1 MVLCKFRLV
10 SLKYDCLQARNGLPC
25 LRADFI
31 AYSADAV
38 NMQII
43 CCCYTAVG
51 GSRPEVIKPMTPR
64 AEYSKEDARATLREE
79 FEKREANFMSSFGC
93 LSANS
98 QGRSQPEP
106 PCPIRTAF
114 QVDKDRIL
122 FSNAFRRLKHKTQVF
137 LNPSGD
143 EYRTRL
149 THTLEVAQIARTI
162 ARAMF
167 LNEDLAEAIALG
179 HDLGHTPFGH
189 GGEMVLKEIFSSGFS
204 HQAQSLRMVQLLEN
218 YGQGLNLTYEVRDG
232 ILRHSKGYGKIMPD
246 NPKEVPATV
255 EGRVVRVADI
265 MAYLN
270 HDLDDAIRS
279 GVVTEADTPDRC
291 VTVLGCTHDDRVTV
305 MMTDLITHSQPREG
319 QLELNMS
326 DRVFGAMT
334 ELRQF
339 LYKKVYRS
347 GKVHNEFV
355 KAKKIMS
362 ELFTYFLNDEAQL
375 AEELDKMRLLVVGSN
390 GASKERLVC
399 DLLACMTDR
408 YALSLYARIFFPSP
422 TC

>member
-1 MVLCKFRLV
+1 
-10 SLKYDCLQARNGLPC
+10 
-25 LRADFI
+25 
-31 AYSADAV
+31 
-38 NMQII
+38 
-43 CCCYTAVG
+43 
-51 GSRPEVIKPMTPR
+51 MTPHIEPLR
-64 AEYSKEDARATLREE
+64 TPTGTLREE
-79 FEKREANFMSSFGC
+79 FEKREANFMSPYGC
-93 LSANS
+93 LSAQS
-98 QGRSQPEP
+98 RGRAQPEP

-114 QVDKDRIL
+114 QIDKDRIL

-189 GGEMVLKEIFSSGFS
+189 GGETVLQEIFSPAFS
-204 HQAQSLRMVQLLEN
+204 HQAQSLRVVQILEN
-218 YGQGLNLTYEVRDG
+218 FGRGLNLTYEVRDG

-246 NPKEVPATV
+246 NPKELPGSV

-279 GVVTEADTPDRC
+279 GVICKSQIPDNC
-291 VTVLGCTHDDRVTV
+291 VKMMGETHDERVNT
-305 MMTDLITHSQPREG
+305 MMTDLIKNSRPLDG
-319 QLELNMS
+319 QFVLNMS
-326 DRVFGAMT
+326 DPIFGAMT

-339 LYKKVYRS
+339 LYDKVYRS
-347 GKVHNEFV
+347 SKVHNEFV

-362 ELFTYFLNDEAQL
+362 ELFAHLCDHEDLL
-375 AEELDKMRLLVVGSN
+375 AEELDKMSLPALGSN
-390 GASKERLVC
+390 GVSKKRLVC

-408 YALSLYARIFFPSP
+408 SVLSLYARTFFPAP
-422 TC
+422 AF